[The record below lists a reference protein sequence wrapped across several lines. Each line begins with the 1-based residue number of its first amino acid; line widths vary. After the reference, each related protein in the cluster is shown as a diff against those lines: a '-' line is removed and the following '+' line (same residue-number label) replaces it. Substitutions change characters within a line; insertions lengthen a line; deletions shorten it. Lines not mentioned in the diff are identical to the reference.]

1 MKRAR
6 QQRILFIWN
15 TEFHLYV
22 FHKRQLCEDGKLTSP
37 CLGLGEEARI
47 DYKVTFGGE
56 GNVLKADRAVVAEP
70 YVFSKNH

>member
-1 MKRAR
+1 M
-6 QQRILFIWN
+6 
-15 TEFHLYV
+15 

-56 GNVLKADRAVVAEP
+56 GNVLKADRGVVAEP